1 MELPESRMIPL
12 LSSADPEDVRFC
24 AADEL
29 AVFAVFA
36 LAPVCRFVIAL
47 ARVVASIR
55 LTVPFAFVT

>member
-1 MELPESRMIPL
+1 MIL
-12 LSSADPEDVRFC
+12 SLSSVGPEDVRFC
-24 AADEL
+24 AADES

>member
-1 MELPESRMIPL
+1 MVPL
-12 LSSADPEDVRFC
+12 LSSADPEDVGLR
-24 AADEL
+24 AADES
-29 AVFAVFA
+29 AGFAVFA

>member
-1 MELPESRMIPL
+1 MI
-12 LSSADPEDVRFC
+12 LSLASADTEDVGLR
-24 AADEL
+24 AADES